1 MQDMC
6 RLLRRQ
12 CSSSY
17 TLWTLLNTFKQIYY
31 RPGAALYVGPE
42 SELMLKII
50 DKQSVVL
57 SGQTYLATGATL
69 CTTRL
74 LLTMAL
80 TLDGKLR
87 PAGRITF
94 SASVNGEVAAHFDTA
109 T

>member
-1 MQDMC
+1 MPF
-6 RLLRRQ
+6 LV
-12 CSSSY
+12 Y
-17 TLWTLLNTFKQIYY
+17 TLDSLEYLQQIYS
-31 RPGAALYVGPE
+31 RPGAAFYVGPE
-42 SELMLKII
+42 FEQVLKII

-57 SGQTYLATGATL
+57 SGQTYLTTGATL

-80 TLDGKLR
+80 NKDGKLR